1 MWKEIMTYGN
11 IKTEKHKYHHHE
23 NLILLDDIDTDNIE
37 VSGLV
42 SSGIFSIFF

>member
-1 MWKEIMTYGN
+1 MTYGN
-11 IKTEKHKYHHHE
+11 IKTEKHKYHHHK